1 MGLSL
6 TSTQSSVYEELCR
19 QDLEYAVMQAMVS
32 FTEDLGDS
40 DYTARQN
47 TNTVCL
53 LSTIQGNKGGTGRER
68 TVGRKRRDANKMEEG
83 VI

>member
-1 MGLSL
+1 
-6 TSTQSSVYEELCR
+6 
-19 QDLEYAVMQAMVS
+19 MQAMVS

-53 LSTIQGNKGGTGRER
+53 LSTIQGNRGGTGRER
-68 TVGRKRRDANKMEEG
+68 MVGRREEMRTG
-83 VI
+83 WKKG